1 MPKSLSD
8 IDPSKG
14 LYRFG
19 FRFPIYLYRMHLG
32 WLLGNRFLMLT
43 TIGRKSGKPHQSI
56 IEVVS
61 LDKQTGEYTIASGWG
76 VKSDWYRN
84 LKKNPK
90 VLVNVGR
97 RTFRATADQL
107 SAGDAE
113 KMLLRYA
120 HDHPLA
126 FRELAR
132 LMSGSLGK
140 NTQETCHLLAQDIPI
155 ITLYP
160 EPADISNL

>member
-8 IDPSKG
+8 VDPSKG

-19 FRFPIYLYRMHLG
+19 FRLPIYLYRMHLG

-43 TIGRKSGKPHQSI
+43 TIGRKSGKQHQSI
-56 IEVVS
+56 IEVVYRE
-61 LDKQTGEYTIASGWG
+61 KQTGEYTIASGWG

-97 RTFRATADQL
+97 STFRAIADQL
-107 SAGDAE
+107 STVDAE
-113 KMLLRYA
+113 KMLLKYA

-126 FRELAR
+126 FRELAK
-132 LMSGSLGK
+132 LMSGSSGK
-140 NTQETCHLLAQDIPI
+140 NTEETCRLLALDIPI
-155 ITLYP
+155 ITLHP

>member
-14 LYRFG
+14 LYKFG
-19 FRFPIYLYRMHLG
+19 FRLPIYLYRMHLG
-32 WLLGNRFLMLT
+32 GLLGNRFLMLT

-61 LDKQTGEYTIASGWG
+61 YDKQTGEYTIASGWG
-76 VKSDWYRN
+76 DKSDWYRN
-84 LKKNPK
+84 LKKNPN
-90 VLVNVGR
+90 VLVNVR
-97 RTFRATADQL
+97 RRKFRATAEQL
-107 SAGDAE
+107 SPVDAE

-120 HDHPLA
+120 YNHPLA

-132 LMSGSLGK
+132 LMSGSSGE
-140 NTQETCHLLAQDIPI
+140 NTEETCHRMAQDIPI

-160 EPADISNL
+160 EPGDISAL

>member
-19 FRFPIYLYRMHLG
+19 FRLPIYLYRMHLG
-32 WLLGNRFLMLT
+32 GLLGNRFLMLT
-43 TIGRKSGKPHQSI
+43 TIGRKSGKPHKTI

-61 LDKQTGEYTIASGWG
+61 YDKQTREYTIASGWG

-84 LKKNPK
+84 LRNNPD

-97 RTFRATADQL
+97 REYRATAEQL
-107 SAGDAE
+107 STSDAE
-113 KMLLRYA
+113 MMLLKYA
-120 HDHPLA
+120 HNHPLA

-132 LMSGSLGK
+132 LMSGSSAK
-140 NTQETCHLLAQDIPI
+140 NTEETCLLAQDIPI
-155 ITLYP
+155 ITLHP
-160 EPADISNL
+160 VLTGDSKP